1 MIRLTTAQLAEILH
15 AELIGA
21 GDVACTAVST
31 DTRKPCPNA
40 LFFALKGENFDAH
53 NYLDAAAEQGAVAL
67 VVEAPNRTLSVP
79 QLVVRDTR
87 LALGQLGKWLKAEL
101 KPKTVAMTGSSGK
114 TTVKEM
120 TAAIL
125 SQKGKVLF
133 TQGNF
138 NNDIGVPLT
147 LLNLTPEHEFAVIEL
162 GANHKGEIA
171 YTTALVEPD
180 VALVN
185 NVAPAHLEGFGSLE
199 GVAQAKGEIYLG
211 LPADGVALINA
222 KCHYKDSVWREAIGA
237 RQCLAFGLSDTADYT
252 ARNIKLHASGA
263 TFELVTPQGAIAI
276 NSPYLGEHNVSNAL
290 AATALAMQAGAS
302 LEQVKAG
309 LEQRNS
315 VKGRLFPVPLND
327 NVLVIDDSYNA
338 NVDSL
343 KAAIAVLARAQGKR
357 ILVVG
362 DMAELG
368 ENTQACHRSVGEAA
382 RDAQLDGV
390 LSFGQESAVISA
402 LCHGQHFTDK
412 TALCQ
417 ALCQAIEKC
426 GLANEKMV
434 ILVKGSRSQR
444 MEEVIAQLKDKV
456 C

>member
-1 MIRLTTAQLAEILH
+1 MITLTTAQLAQILN

-21 GDVACTAVST
+21 DDVACTAIST

-53 NYLDAAAEQGAVAL
+53 NYLNIAAEQGASAL
-67 VVEAPNRTLSVP
+67 VVQTPDRTLRLP
-79 QLVVRDTR
+79 QLVVSDTR
-87 LALGQLGKWLKAEL
+87 LALGQLGKWLKTKLA
-101 KPKTVAMTGSSGK
+101 PKTVAMTGSSGK

-125 SQKGKVLF
+125 SHKGKVLF

-147 LLNLTPEHEFAVIEL
+147 LLNLTEEHEFAVIEL

-171 YTTALVEPD
+171 YTTALVQPD

-199 GVAQAKGEIYLG
+199 GVAQAKGEIYRG
-211 LPADGVALINA
+211 LPAQGVAIINA
-222 KCHYKDSVWREAIGA
+222 DCHYKDSFWRADIGA
-237 RQCLAFGLSDTADYT
+237 RKCLSFGFATGADFT
-252 ARNIKLHASGA
+252 ARNVQLHANGA
-263 TFELVTPQGAIAI
+263 DFELVTPQGNITVQ
-276 NSPYLGEHNVSNAL
+276 SPYLGQHNVSNAL
-290 AATALAMQAGAS
+290 AASALAMQAGAS
-302 LEQVKAG
+302 LAQVKAG
-309 LEQRNS
+309 IEQRNS

-327 NVLVIDDSYNA
+327 HVLVIDDSYNA

-343 KAAIAVLARAQGKR
+343 KAAIAVLEVTQGKR

-368 ENTQACHRSVGEAA
+368 ENTQACHRSVAEAA
-382 RDAQLDGV
+382 HAAKLDGV
-390 LSFGQESAVISA
+390 YTFGQESAVISA
-402 LCHGQHFTDK
+402 LCHGRHFHDK

-417 ALCQAIEKC
+417 ALLEDIQRC
-426 GLANEKMV
+426 GTAKEKMV